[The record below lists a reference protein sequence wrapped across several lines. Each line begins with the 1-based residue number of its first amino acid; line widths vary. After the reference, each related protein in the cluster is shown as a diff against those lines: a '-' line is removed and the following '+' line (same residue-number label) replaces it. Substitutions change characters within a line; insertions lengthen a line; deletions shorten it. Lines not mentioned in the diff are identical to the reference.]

1 MGCEPTTRVMVA
13 GYRCADG
20 LATCARSRYTGR
32 MDTVSKEL
40 FERARM
46 SIPGGVNSP
55 ARAFR
60 AVGGNP
66 IFIQQAH
73 GAHVLGADGTEY
85 MDYVGSWG
93 PAIIGHAHPTVIRAV
108 QEAATRGLSFGAP
121 TKSEVIFA
129 EQIRVRYPSIDRVRC
144 VNSGTEATMSALRV
158 ARGFTGRD
166 VIIKFEGCY
175 HGHGDS
181 LLVKAGSGLAT
192 QGVPDS
198 AGVPAGIASTTLNL
212 PYNDLETLQRVFEE
226 RPTDIAAVI
235 VEPVVGNMGCIPPK
249 EGFLQGIISLCS
261 KYDAVSIFDEV
272 MTGCRLA
279 PGGAQERFRLRP
291 DMTCLG
297 KVVGGG
303 MPLAAYGGKVSI
315 MGVVAPEGNVYQ
327 AGTLSGN
334 PVAVAAGLATLEL
347 LDDMVYDRLEYLG
360 ASLEKGLKQSLTER
374 RVPGCVQRVGSMLT
388 LFFHPGPVQNWT
400 DASAAD
406 TKRFAKWHAGLLSRG
421 VYWPPSQFEAAFIS
435 SAHTEADIEA
445 TVKAAWEALGAIA

>member
-1 MGCEPTTRVMVA
+1 
-13 GYRCADG
+13 
-20 LATCARSRYTGR
+20 

>member
-1 MGCEPTTRVMVA
+1 
-13 GYRCADG
+13 
-20 LATCARSRYTGR
+20 

-73 GAHVLGADGTEY
+73 GARLLGADGTEY
-85 MDYVGSWG
+85 LDYVNTWG
-93 PAIIGHAHPTVIRAV
+93 PSIVGHAHPTIVRAV

-121 TKSEVIFA
+121 TKAEVIFA
-129 EQIRVRYPSIDRVRC
+129 EQIRVRYPSIDKVRC

-166 VIIKFEGCY
+166 LIVKFEGCY

-181 LLVKAGSGLAT
+181 LLVRAGSGLAT

-198 AGVPAGIASTTLNL
+198 SGVPASTAAMTLAL
-212 PYNDLETLQRVFEE
+212 PYNDIEALERIFEQH
-226 RPTDIAAVI
+226 PKDIAAVI
-235 VEPVVGNMGCIPPK
+235 VEPVVGNMGCVPPR
-249 EGFLQGIISLCS
+249 EGFLQAVISLCA
-261 KYDAVSIFDEV
+261 KHEAVSIFDEV
-272 MTGCRLA
+272 MTGCRLS
-279 PGGAQERFRLRP
+279 PGGAQERFHLRP

-297 KVVGGG
+297 KVIGGG
-303 MPLAAYGGKVSI
+303 LPLAAYGGKASVMS
-315 MGVVAPEGNVYQ
+315 VVAPEGKVYQ

-347 LDDMVYDRLEYLG
+347 LDDMVYDRLEYLSS
-360 ASLEKGLKQSLTER
+360 SLERGLQKALTDR
-374 RVPGCVQRVGSMLT
+374 NVPGCVQRVGSMLT
-388 LFFHPGPVQNWT
+388 LFFHPGPVRDWS
-400 DASAAD
+400 DASKAD
-406 TKRFAKWHAGLLSRG
+406 TKRFAKWHGGLLSRG
-421 VYWPPSQFEAAFIS
+421 VYWPPSQFEAAFLS

-445 TVKAAWEALGAIA
+445 TVKAAWEALGTVG

>member
-1 MGCEPTTRVMVA
+1 
-13 GYRCADG
+13 
-20 LATCARSRYTGR
+20 

-73 GAHVLGADGTEY
+73 GARLLGVDGTEY
-85 MDYVGSWG
+85 LDYVNTWG
-93 PAIIGHAHPTVIRAV
+93 PSIVGHAHPTVVRAV

-129 EQIRVRYPSIDRVRC
+129 EQIRVRYPSIDKVRC

-166 VIIKFEGCY
+166 LIVKFEGCY
-175 HGHGDS
+175 HGHADS

-198 AGVPAGIASTTLNL
+198 AGVPASTAAMTIAL
-212 PYNDLETLQRVFEE
+212 PYNDIEALERVFEQH
-226 RPTDIAAVI
+226 PHDIAAVI
-235 VEPVVGNMGCIPPK
+235 VEPVVGNMGCVPPR
-249 EGFLQGIISLCS
+249 EGFLQAVISLCA
-261 KYDAVSIFDEV
+261 KHEAVSIFDEV
-272 MTGCRLA
+272 MTGCRLS
-279 PGGAQERFRLRP
+279 PGGAQERFHLRP

-297 KVVGGG
+297 KVIGGG
-303 MPLAAYGGKVSI
+303 LPLAAYGGKASVMS
-315 MGVVAPEGNVYQ
+315 VVAPEGKVYQ

-360 ASLEKGLKQSLTER
+360 SSLERGLRKALTDR
-374 RVPGCVQRVGSMLT
+374 NVPGCVQRVGSMLT
-388 LFFHPGPVQNWT
+388 LFFHPGPVRDWS
-400 DASAAD
+400 DASKAD
-406 TKRFAKWHAGLLSRG
+406 TKRFAKWHGGLLSRG
-421 VYWPPSQFEAAFIS
+421 VYWPPSQFEAAFLS
-435 SAHTEADIEA
+435 SAHTEADIET
-445 TVKAAWEALGAIA
+445 TVKAAWEALGAVA